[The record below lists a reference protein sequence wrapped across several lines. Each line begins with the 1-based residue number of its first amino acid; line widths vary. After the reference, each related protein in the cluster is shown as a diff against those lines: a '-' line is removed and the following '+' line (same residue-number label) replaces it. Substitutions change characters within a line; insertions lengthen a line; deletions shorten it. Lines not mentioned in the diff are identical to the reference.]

1 MATIVWSIFYS
12 FGILWGFS
20 DIIGRIESLRNEKEK
35 QYLLN
40 MKATVY
46 QTSLLSKQKRKAFE
60 KRKDFI
66 LTELENRT
74 YRSM

>member
-1 MATIVWSIFYS
+1 M
-12 FGILWGFS
+12 WGFS